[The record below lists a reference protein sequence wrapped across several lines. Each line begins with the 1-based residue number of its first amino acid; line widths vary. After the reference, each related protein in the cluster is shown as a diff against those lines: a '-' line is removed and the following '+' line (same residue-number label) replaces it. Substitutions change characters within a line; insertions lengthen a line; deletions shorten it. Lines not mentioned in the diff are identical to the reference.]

1 MYLANVKAAAERA
14 SVPVC
19 LHLDHGDSFDLAMR
33 NTPYFDKGRQEQTP
47 EAIRAFLGNAML
59 CCERFAEL
67 AEKKRC
73 RNRDVTA
80 AANT

>member
-1 MYLANVKAAAERA
+1 MDWERLAEILA
-14 SVPVC
+14 
-19 LHLDHGDSFDLAMR
+19 DSPFPRELRFELAMR

>member
-1 MYLANVKAAAERA
+1 
-14 SVPVC
+14 
-19 LHLDHGDSFDLAMR
+19 MR